1 MAARAALLA
10 AWLVTCPAAATSA
23 PFQAQIVDPQPVL
36 AAIAAARPV
45 DLGGAVV
52 TGLVLPHHRVA
63 SDLIASGMVTAA
75 QGPRPE
81 RIVMLTPDHFKRSPR
96 TFATT
101 VRDFDTAF
109 GVVPVDRDAA
119 RALLAS
125 SEVASS
131 ILFEREH
138 GIGEL
143 LPYVGRL
150 FPGVP
155 VLPVAIAVRS
165 TRAQWDRLVDRL
177 APLVTPRT
185 LIIQST
191 DFSHYLPRAQAARRD
206 QQMLNVIAAGDLDA
220 LTRAQ
225 QPAHIDSRGA
235 QYIHMR
241 LQQRLFGAEPIV
253 YGNYN
258 SADTGATVAEDT
270 TSYVAQV
277 YAPAAAARVVFPVG
291 DARTVCIAG
300 DTFFGRHVAA
310 WLARPAVRERLREQV
325 QTRLRGCPLIV
336 NLEGVL
342 SDDGRAAHAMQL
354 AMPRADTLQWL
365 QDLGVV
371 AVGVANNHSRDL
383 GEGAYRDTVARL
395 RGAGLQVLED
405 GQAQRV
411 GPLWVTA
418 LSDLD
423 NNPTPRRDLLAPERI
438 GRLSAADG
446 GAGPAVAF
454 VHWGREYVAQPGPR
468 EQALGAAL
476 RAAGAEL
483 VVGAHPHRASA
494 GAALLGGLDA
504 LAVHSLGNFIFDQRG
519 PRVSGAVLQLSVFA
533 QGTWALRQLPWPD
546 IQALVRAPRDAGDQ
560 RTCRVS
566 PVSSCGMK

>member
-1 MAARAALLA
+1 MSWRPTPERVAARAITLLA
-10 AWLVTCPAAATSA
+10 AGLVLCPAATAASA

-36 AAIAAARPV
+36 AAIAAARPI
-45 DLGGAVV
+45 DLGGAAV

-96 TFATT
+96 AFATT

-109 GVVPVDRDAA
+109 GVVPVDRVAA
-119 RALLAS
+119 RTLLAS

-155 VLPVAIAVRS
+155 VLPVAISIRS

-177 APLVTPRT
+177 APLVTART
-185 LIIQST
+185 LIVQST
-191 DFSHYLPRAQAARRD
+191 DFSHYLSREQAARRD
-206 QQMLNVIAAGDLDA
+206 QQMLNVIAAGDLAA
-220 LTRAQ
+220 LARAR
-225 QPAHIDSRGA
+225 QPAHIDSRGG
-235 QYIHMR
+235 QYIQMR
-241 LQQRLFGAEPIV
+241 LQQRVFGARPIV
-253 YGNYN
+253 YGNRN
-258 SADTGATVAEDT
+258 SADHGATAADNT

-277 YAPAAAARVVFPVG
+277 YAPGAAARVVFPPG
-291 DARTVCIAG
+291 EARTVCLAG

-325 QTRLRGCPLIV
+325 RTRLRGCPLVV

-342 SDDGRAAHAMQL
+342 SADGRAAHPLQL
-354 AMPRADTLQWL
+354 AMPRADTVQWL
-365 QDLGVV
+365 QELGVV
-371 AVGVANNHSRDL
+371 AVGVANNHSHDL
-383 GEGAYRDTVARL
+383 GEDAYRDSVAQL
-395 RGAGLQVLED
+395 RGGGLQVLES
-405 GQAQRV
+405 GQGQRV
-411 GPLWVTA
+411 GPLWLTA

-423 NNPTPRRDLLAPERI
+423 NNPAPRRDLLVPRRI
-438 GRLSAADG
+438 GRLSPPHGD
-446 GAGPAVAF
+446 AGPALAF

-468 EQALGAAL
+468 ERALAAAL
-476 RAAGAEL
+476 RAAGADL

-504 LAVHSLGNFIFDQRG
+504 LVVHSLGNFIFDQRG

-533 QGTWALRQLPWPD
+533 QGTWAARLLPWPELPL
-546 IQALVRAPRDAGDQ
+546 AATP
-560 RTCRVS
+560 
-566 PVSSCGMK
+566 